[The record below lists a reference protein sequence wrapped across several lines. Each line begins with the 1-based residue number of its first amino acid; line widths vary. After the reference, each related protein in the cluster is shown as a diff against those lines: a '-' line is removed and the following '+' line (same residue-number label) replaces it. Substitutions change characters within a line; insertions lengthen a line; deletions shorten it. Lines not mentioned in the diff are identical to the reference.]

1 MRAFTIRT
9 LSLQVKTLLFDWIL
23 AYINWEFKA
32 IQGVRMLPGGL
43 SMNPLKWLKESKLH
57 TKILIAMVLGIPL
70 GLILGPKAEYI
81 RPVGILFIRLIRM
94 IVVPLVFSSLF
105 VGTASLGDIR
115 KLGRIGLKTMGY
127 YLCTTGLA
135 ITIGLLLANAVG
147 PGRNIDSSTRDG
159 LMDSYGAEAGEK
171 IEVALEKPGVVDTLI
186 DIVPLNPLGS
196 LAEGNLLQII
206 FFALVFGIAVT
217 LVPEKRAGPLI
228 KFFEGVNEAMIQI
241 VYIVMKIAPL
251 GVLAL
256 IASVVGQFG
265 ADILLSL
272 LSYSLVVAAG
282 LFIHMIFVYSTAV
295 RIFSGMKAR
304 DFFRGIR
311 PAQLIAF
318 STSSSSATLPV
329 TMECAEDN
337 LGVSDEVT
345 SFVLP
350 LGATINM
357 DGTALY
363 QGVAAVFIAQVYGID
378 LSFADQVTIV
388 LMATLASIGAAGVPG
403 VGIITLAMVLEQIG
417 IPLEG
422 IALILGVDRILD
434 MLRSSVNV
442 TGDASAAV
450 IVAATEGELG
460 KPKNEEDDW

>member
-1 MRAFTIRT
+1 
-9 LSLQVKTLLFDWIL
+9 
-23 AYINWEFKA
+23 
-32 IQGVRMLPGGL
+32 
-43 SMNPLKWLKESKLH
+43 MNPVRWLKESRLH
-57 TKILIAMVLGIPL
+57 TKILLAMLLGIPL
-70 GLILGPKAEYI
+70 GLILGPRAESV
-81 RPVGILFIRLIRM
+81 RPVGTLFIRLIRM

-115 KLGRIGLKTMGY
+115 KLGRIGLKTLGY
-127 YLCTTGLA
+127 YLCTTALA

-147 PGRNIDSSTRDG
+147 PGRNIDEATRDG
-159 LMDSYGAEAGEK
+159 LLASYGTEAGQK
-171 IEVALEKPGVVDTLI
+171 IEIALEKPGVIDTLI
-186 DIVPLNPLGS
+186 DIVPLNPLES

-206 FFALVFGIAVT
+206 FFALIFGIAVT
-217 LVPEKRAGPLI
+217 LVPGDRGKPLI
-228 KFFEGVNEAMIQI
+228 DFFEAVNEAMIRL
-241 VYIVMKIAPL
+241 VHIVMKLAPL

-256 IASVVGQFG
+256 VSAVVGQFG
-265 ADILLSL
+265 TDILLSL

-295 RIFSGMKAR
+295 RLFAGMRAR

-350 LGATINM
+350 LGATVNM

-363 QGVAAVFIAQVYGID
+363 QGVAAVFIAQVYGIS
-378 LSFADQVTIV
+378 LGFGAQLTIV

-417 IPLEG
+417 VPLEG

-434 MLRSSVNV
+434 MLRSAVNV

-450 IVAATEGELG
+450 IVASTEGELSE
-460 KPKNEEDDW
+460 PANREEEW